1 VSRGRTRVSDSEA
14 IWVND
19 EGNEKA
25 PRRRQALVLVSK
37 EFKSVF
43 SADHSGHGDAAASA
57 DCRDAVLLVSLLQR
71 MI

>member
-1 VSRGRTRVSDSEA
+1 MKADEA

-19 EGNEKA
+19 EGNERA
-25 PRRRQALVLVSK
+25 PRRREALALASN
-37 EFKSVF
+37 ELGSVF
-43 SADHSGHGDAAASA
+43 SADHSGHGDAATSA